1 MSRSYKNPY
10 ASYVTYTS
18 NKKDKKLANR
28 KFRRYNKMTPDKVKY
43 KLREVSDV
51 WSFASDGLP
60 IYVGNSELLYSNDFN
75 DKETFRKWIA
85 K

>member
-1 MSRSYKNPY
+1 
-10 ASYVTYTS
+10 
-18 NKKDKKLANR
+18 
-28 KFRRYNKMTPDKVKY
+28 MTPDKVKY